1 MNTMKIHNNDT
12 SKKDMRWTTHGV
24 DRRKERGIEKKPI
37 NIDDIK
43 KMPIYTTENGCTK
56 YLDIINLLVYYVRGN
71 NIVTA
76 IKCVHQKGEDKGKP
90 NPIQMLRY
98 YAFSKK
104 INFNTLCRDHVFNNC
119 KRGDSCKYRH
129 LEINAK

>member
-1 MNTMKIHNNDT
+1 MILKFFNVVLKNTMKN
-12 SKKDMRWTTHGV
+12 MRYTEHAKY
-24 DRRKERGIEKKPI
+24 RCKERHIQKKTIDI
-37 NIDDIK
+37 NEIT

-56 YLDIINLLVYYVRGN
+56 YLDVSNLLVYYVRGN
-71 NIVTA
+71 KIVTMIA
-76 IKCVHQKGEDKGKP
+76 T

-104 INFNTLCRDHVFNNC
+104 INFNTLCRDNVFHNC

-129 LEINAK
+129 L

>member
-1 MNTMKIHNNDT
+1 MNNTYKTMKTMARWSEHA
-12 SKKDMRWTTHGV
+12 KDRCKQ
-24 DRRKERGIEKKPI
+24 REIEKKPI
-37 NIDDIK
+37 DIGEIK
-43 KMPIYTTENGCTK
+43 QMPIYTTENGCTK
-56 YLDIINLLVYYVRGN
+56 YLDIGNLLVYYVRGN

-98 YAFSKK
+98 YAFSKQ

-129 LEINAK
+129 LEINVQ